1 MTTARGSGT
10 PAALRSFESLLSNAW
25 HVFSVQ
31 AVLSPTLHSSFQQT
45 CWTRFGSTVPGK
57 GLLSTLSAL
66 AILNISERF
75 PVLQMSNG
83 QNDLSPESVFCCRK
97 FGLSL
102 PPPLLPP
109 LKKVSSVASHPAPGP
124 KKTSARQARSSP
136 PSSLQPAAPA
146 LWRHVGARPS
156 PPGGGCPRKVT
167 CQASSFSRQCHQ
179 CHSST
184 GSPMQMLHG
193 FL

>member
-57 GLLSTLSAL
+57 GLLSTLS
-66 AILNISERF
+66 
-75 PVLQMSNG
+75 
-83 QNDLSPESVFCCRK
+83 NDLSPESVFSCRK

-109 LKKVSSVASHPAPGP
+109 LNKVSSVASHPAPGP
-124 KKTSARQARSSP
+124 KKKSARQARLP
-136 PSSLQPAAPA
+136 PLCSLLLLHFGGMLELVPLHPEAVVLGKSHAKQRRASAGSATTSATQA
-146 LWRHVGARPS
+146 LV
-156 PPGGGCPRKVT
+156 PP
-167 CQASSFSRQCHQ
+167 
-179 CHSST
+179 
-184 GSPMQMLHG
+184 PMQMLHG
-193 FL
+193 FFL